1 MNPSEDDMN
10 DPDLRAAIQA
20 SLMDIN
26 VNNGSENDDASSTTP
41 ASRQNQ
47 NQNQNQNQGGGVVD
61 LTGESDDDE
70 VVEVF
75 PKSNERVGSETD
87 EDDEGD
93 GELMRAIQMSM
104 QGSGRDRDR
113 SDEDELVELPHPPTD
128 GHHGNETAA
137 RTAMPMQNQQA
148 PPGPIGLLGLDR
160 RKMEEERLARNAKRK
175 ASNSSMVEQT
185 GSKYLKIGE
194 SSRSSAGEEPVKSN
208 GSQTRSAQQG
218 VPSNSP
224 GVQFPNG
231 VVKKTWAFGCS
242 RKGDDIKLEE
252 VFQQSDLELAVLS
265 SFMWDMEWLFQKLDT
280 RRIRF
285 LLIMQAKEEETVS
298 PSNFTRAVIRPFFII
313 QTHLSTSCWSHA
325 CQY

>member
-1 MNPSEDDMN
+1 MDPENDMN

-20 SLMDIN
+20 SLMDSN
-26 VNNGSENDDASSTTP
+26 VNNGSENDDSSTAP
-41 ASRQNQ
+41 DSRQNQ
-47 NQNQNQNQGGGVVD
+47 NQDGVVD
-61 LTGESDDDE
+61 LTAESDDE

-75 PKSNERVGSETD
+75 PMSNERIGTETD

-93 GELMRAIQMSM
+93 GELTRAIQMSM
-104 QGSGRDRDR
+104 QGSGRDRN
-113 SDEDELVELPHPPTD
+113 DENEFAELSHTPKED
-128 GHHGNETAA
+128 NNGNETASA
-137 RTAMPMQNQQA
+137 TTMQNQQA
-148 PPGPIGLLGLDR
+148 PGPIGLLGLDR
-160 RKMEEERLARNAKRK
+160 RKMEEERLARCAKRK

-185 GSKYLKIGE
+185 WPKHLKTGE
-194 SSRSSAGEEPVKSN
+194 SSRSSISEEPAKSN
-208 GSQTRSAQQG
+208 GSQTGPTQQG

-231 VVKKTWAFGCS
+231 VVKKTWAFGCP
-242 RKGDDIKLEE
+242 REGDDIKLEE

-298 PSNFTRAVIRPFFII
+298 PSNLTCAVRQI
-313 QTHLSTSCWSHA
+313 S
-325 CQY
+325 